1 MQNIYQFYD
10 DFHSIIPSAWDL
22 IIMAHWNH
30 LCHSP
35 SSCSSILGTQG
46 SSADTA
52 QCIKH
57 CFHLLPI
64 PCFALCTH
72 RHINQTI
79 STLYYYYL
87 HFLHTLTYDAHG
99 IYLSSRSSSNN
110 SNEAYFKLAYWISQQ
125 STEWGRDWMRERG
138 RQGRPREPPEN
149 FNNNRPQHF
158 SGKDYSDAPSLYT
171 THQPRPHCL
180 RLLELLWPQI

>member
-1 MQNIYQFYD
+1 
-10 DFHSIIPSAWDL
+10 
-22 IIMAHWNH
+22 MAHRNH
-30 LCHSP
+30 LCRART
-35 SSCSSILGTQG
+35 IVGTQG
-46 SSADTA
+46 CSADSA

-57 CFHLLPI
+57 RFHLLPI
-64 PCFALCTH
+64 PFCTLCTH

-87 HFLHTLTYDAHG
+87 HFLHTLTYHAHG
-99 IYLSSRSSSNN
+99 IYLSSRSS

-125 STEWGRDWMRERG
+125 STEWGRERG
-138 RQGRPREPPEN
+138 GGPREPPEN

-158 SGKDYSDAPSLYT
+158 SGKVYSDAPSLYT
-171 THQPRPHCL
+171 THTSHAPLCL